1 MRTDDFD
8 YDLPKKFIAQ
18 HPASPRDSS
27 KLLVFERET
36 GLIQHKK
43 FSDLPEILQPDDV
56 LVINESKVIP
66 ARLQTT
72 QGREVFLAK
81 RVANY
86 CHPER
91 SEGSSSGQRGGFFA
105 SLRMTKNMNDK
116 AEIWECLIRGGKHF
130 SVGATFEI
138 AKDPRSRSRTSFTGE
153 VLEVLPDGERVIRFH
168 SKNFQKD
175 LAKYGASPLP
185 PYIHQTAKKVP
196 QYQTVYAKKAGS
208 VAAPT
213 AGLHFTERVFKKLH
227 ARGIQIEKIT
237 LHVGLGTFAP
247 VKVSEIEK
255 HEMHSE
261 FFVLPEKVADRLNK
275 FKKQGRRIIAVGS
288 TSCRV
293 LESCADSKGVLHP
306 KSGETDIFIFPGK
319 KFKFIDGMLTNFHLP
334 KSTLIMLVAAFI
346 GREKILELYE
356 LAKRKNYRFFSF
368 GDATLLR

>member
-1 MRTDDFD
+1 MKTADFD

-18 HPASPRDSS
+18 RPASPRDSS
-27 KLLVFERET
+27 KLLVFDRAT
-36 GLIQHKK
+36 NKISHHH
-43 FSDLPEILQPDDV
+43 FSELADILRPDDV
-56 LVINESKVIP
+56 LVLNESKVIP
-66 ARLQTT
+66 ARLKTVS
-72 QGREVFLAK
+72 GREVFLAK
-81 RVANY
+81 
-86 CHPER
+86 
-91 SEGSSSGQRGGFFA
+91 
-105 SLRMTKNMNDK
+105 
-116 AEIWECLIRGGKHF
+116 EISPQKWECLVRGGKHF
-130 SVGATFEI
+130 QVGATFEI
-138 AKDPRSRSRTSFTGE
+138 AKDFTGE
-153 VLEVLPDGERVIRFH
+153 VLAVLPDGERVIRFH
-168 SKNFQKD
+168 PPSLKLRRTSSQNFQKA
-175 LAKYGASPLP
+175 LEKYGASPLP

-196 QYQTVYAKKAGS
+196 QYQTVYAKTAGS

-213 AGLHFTERVFKKLH
+213 AGLHFTPRIFKKLKQ
-227 ARGIQIEKIT
+227 RGIQIEKIT

-261 FFVLPEKVADRLNK
+261 FFVLPEKVAERLNK

-334 KSTLIMLVAAFI
+334 KSTLIMLVAALV

-368 GDATLLR
+368 GDATLLL